1 MSPCLPGSCEHSPC
15 SNLHTACRGRRI
27 VQGPLTC
34 HLPDRFSVGLV
45 SLLSSHPVLIT
56 PTLCVSTAG
65 LPGLATQTVVFFK
78 NAQMF

>member
-1 MSPCLPGSCEHSPC
+1 MSPCLPSSCEHSPC
-15 SNLHTACRGRRI
+15 NLHRACRGRRI
-27 VQGPLTC
+27 APGPLTC

-45 SLLSSHPVLIT
+45 SLSSSHPVLIT
-56 PTLCVSTAG
+56 PALCVSTAG